1 MAITGPIPPFQNLP
15 IMPQYFAP
23 WAFVISGITL
33 GVTTTVTMI
42 IPSTTTLN
50 YVVGQLVRLLI
61 PASFGCT
68 QLNEQTAYVLTVTAP
83 NQVTLALNS
92 VGGNPYISSSATT
105 PAQIV
110 AVGDIN
116 SGAINNNG
124 GQNFGTYIPGSNIN
138 VSPN

>member
-1 MAITGPIPPFQNLP
+1 MAITGPIAPYSNVP
-15 IMPQYFAP
+15 IMPQYFSP

-33 GVTTTVTMI
+33 GATTTVTMV

-61 PASFGCT
+61 PQSFGCT
-68 QLNEQTAYVLTVTAP
+68 QLNEQTAYVITVTSP

-92 VGGNPYISSSATT
+92 VGGNPFISSTATT
-105 PAQIV
+105 KAQIV

-116 SGAINNNG
+116 NGATNTGRQNN
-124 GQNFGTYIPGSNIN
+124 FTYISGSFIN